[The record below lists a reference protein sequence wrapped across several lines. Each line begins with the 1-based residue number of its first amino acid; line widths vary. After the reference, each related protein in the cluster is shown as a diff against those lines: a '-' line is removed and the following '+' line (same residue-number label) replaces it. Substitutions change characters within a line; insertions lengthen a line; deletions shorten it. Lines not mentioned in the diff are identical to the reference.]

1 MKQILLLLLAVL
13 ASLSALCQT
22 VDSNYTPIVREGSEW
37 VFHAKDKTPYKYV
50 VGNDTIFNGVLYK
63 KLYRKGIWFIEE
75 ENGDVMEA
83 YDTAVYSL
91 IREENKKVYQ
101 VRVNS
106 NCYNAPVGEIAG
118 KQYDFESLIY
128 DFNDIEAFYSN
139 WYREF
144 YGDAAIVG
152 KQFTKEGADTNLL
165 VNRHC
170 YSVEVGVNH
179 LLVEAIGAYYP
190 VSGYG
195 DTFHRVFCCKG
206 GLMRYQFVS
215 MKNGNG
221 EYEYFDSDLYSKM
234 LREQHDTNNDNMVDV
249 TDLNIVCND
258 VLGIGQE
265 KQGCY
270 LYGSITEDNDFDV
283 EDINSVINYLLGKT
297 KSPVEK

>member
-1 MKQILLLLLAVL
+1 MKKKYLIIVL
-13 ASLSALCQT
+13 FFTAWSNLSVQAE
-22 VDSNYTPIVREGSEW
+22 DNKYTPLVRDGSEW
-37 VFHAKDKTPYKYV
+37 VFYAKDKTPYKYV
-50 VGNDTIFNGVLYK
+50 VGNDSIFNGVLYK
-63 KLYRKGIWFIEE
+63 KVYRKGIWFIEE

-101 VRVNS
+101 VRVSS

-152 KQFTKEGADTNLL
+152 KQFTKETADTNLL

-179 LLVEAIGAYYP
+179 LLAEGIGAYYP
-190 VSGYG
+190 ISGYG

-206 GLMRYQFVS
+206 GLMRYQLVS

-221 EYEYFDSDLYSKM
+221 EYEYFNKDLYDQMQLWVHDVNKDKAVDVSDVNLLVNVILGIQESTTNCYVTEDSDI
-234 LREQHDTNNDNMVDV
+234 DV
-249 TDLNIVCND
+249 AD
-258 VLGIGQE
+258 V
-265 KQGCY
+265 
-270 LYGSITEDNDFDV
+270 
-283 EDINSVINYLLGKT
+283 NSVINYMLAKD
-297 KSPVEK
+297 